1 MIMSENRPTP
11 LEGPSLP
18 RLLTTNEVA
27 RAVQVSPSTLCRWR
41 QSGEGPRVT
50 WLSPFI
56 PRYRQEDVDAWL
68 KSAAA

>member
-1 MIMSENRPTP
+1 M
-11 LEGPSLP
+11 
-18 RLLTTNEVA
+18 TTNEVA

-56 PRYRQEDVDAWL
+56 PRYRQEDVDARL
-68 KSAAA
+68 KKAAA